1 MTHQS
6 LITCSPVSDCAR
18 ARSAIQ
24 SPRRWPRRRD
34 GALVASLSGR
44 AARARDRLAVM
55 SCIFPASS
63 SRHSASAVA
72 QDEHLHEKL
81 ADSKRRS
88 ARNSVRTS
96 RPQSASAATVPY
108 YTYLKRMKS
117 PKSANCAGQFLEVG
131 ARKTEEVG
139 ATQIRKSIFAS
150 ELVES
155 SLLHTL

>member
-1 MTHQS
+1 MGDSDGLQACTLHDAGLVLGHHVGHSATPRRKNAIS
-6 LITCSPVSDCAR
+6 LTRPP
-18 ARSAIQ
+18 SAI
-24 SPRRWPRRRD
+24 
-34 GALVASLSGR
+34 
-44 AARARDRLAVM
+44 
-55 SCIFPASS
+55 
-63 SRHSASAVA
+63 
-72 QDEHLHEKL
+72 
-81 ADSKRRS
+81 
-88 ARNSVRTS
+88 
-96 RPQSASAATVPY
+96 PY